1 MMILNTYIYDQN
13 CSFKTCNAMQYNGD
27 WEMNK

>member
-1 MMILNTYIYDQN
+1 MLNTYIYDQN
-13 CSFKTCNAMQYNGD
+13 CNFKTCNAVQYNDD